1 MALNFSVKIQSE
13 IDESKN
19 FRVEQAEIKYISA
32 EDGLM
37 LKNVYD
43 TNENGI
49 VDNAENLGGKE
60 PSYYATATAISDL
73 STRVTTLETDVANA
87 LAAI

>member
-37 LKNVYD
+37 LKSVYD

-49 VDNAENLGGKE
+49 VDNAEKLGGKE
-60 PSYYATATAISDL
+60 PAYYATKTAVSDL

>member
-37 LKNVYD
+37 LKSVYD
-43 TNENGI
+43 TDENGI
-49 VDNAENLGGKE
+49 YEYVIECE
-60 PSYYATATAISDL
+60 FYYERND
-73 STRVTTLETDVANA
+73 
-87 LAAI
+87 

>member
-1 MALNFSVKIQSE
+1 MALNFSIKIQSE

-37 LKNVYD
+37 LKSVYD
-43 TNENGI
+43 TNKNGI
-49 VDNAENLGGKE
+49 VDNAEKLGGKE
-60 PSYYATATAISDL
+60 PAYYATAATVSDL
-73 STRVTTLETDVANA
+73 STRVTALETDVANA

>member
-1 MALNFSVKIQSE
+1 MALNFSIKIQSE

-37 LKNVYD
+37 LKDVYD

-49 VDNAENLGGKE
+49 VDNAEKLGGKE
-60 PSYYATATAISDL
+60 PAYYATATTVSNL
-73 STRVTTLETDVANA
+73 SARVTTLETDVANA

>member
-19 FRVEQAEIKYISA
+19 FRVEQAEIKYIYA

-37 LKNVYD
+37 LKSVYD
-43 TNENGI
+43 TDENGI
-49 VDNAENLGGKE
+49 VDNAEKLGKE
-60 PSYYATATAISDL
+60 PAYYATATAVLDL